1 MNAAINPTV
10 LNNES
15 ANHFEQLAAISVSGH
30 IEKKNNMSYLSWAWA
45 VDKLMRIDPQA
56 NWAFRDPMT
65 FPDGS
70 MMAHCDVTV
79 FGKTMYMFLP
89 VMDYRNKAI
98 ANPNA
103 FDINKAMMRCLVK
116 GIAVHGLGLYIYA
129 GEDLPEEEKTQQA
142 AQPQQQQTPQNQ
154 QHPNAAQQLTAEFQQ
169 ALQAI
174 HHTQNEADLATIYKR
189 FKCTS
194 FESQIVKA
202 CKAQKDMEG
211 WSA

>member
-1 MNAAINPTV
+1 MNAAINPEV

-15 ANHFEQLAAISVSGH
+15 TNHFEQLAAISVSGH

-70 MMAHCDVTV
+70 MMVHCDVTV

-98 ANPNA
+98 TKPNA

-129 GEDLPEEEKTQQA
+129 GEDLPEEEKTQQTA
-142 AQPQQQQTPQNQ
+142 AQPQQQQQ
-154 QHPNAAQQLTAEFQQ
+154 QPNAAQQLTAEFQQ

-174 HHTQNEADLATIYKR
+174 QHTQNETDLATIYKC
-189 FKCTS
+189 FKGTS

-202 CKAQKDMEG
+202 CKAKKDMEG

>member
-1 MNAAINPTV
+1 MNAAINPAV

-70 MMAHCDVTV
+70 MMGHCDVTV

-89 VMDYRNKAI
+89 VMDYWNKAI

-129 GEDLPEEEKTQQA
+129 GEDLHEEEKTQQA

-169 ALQAI
+169 ALQVI
-174 HHTQNEADLATIYKR
+174 HHTQNEADLGTIYKR
-189 FKCTS
+189 FKGTS

-202 CKAQKDMEG
+202 CKAKKDMEG